1 MIEYLSQSMLNMWA
15 RCPEQFRRRYIDNDI
30 IPPKIAARIGTG
42 LHKGAQ
48 VNHVCKRITHK
59 DEPLSVVQDAA
70 RDGYIAAIQEGV
82 FFTTEEVSTAK
93 KQLAEGVDV
102 TTSLAR
108 VYHESLAPLVNPEL
122 VEEKLILE
130 IDELPIPFAGTIDV
144 YTSDK
149 WWLDMK
155 SAEKKWPLS
164 KADNDIQA
172 TLYNEL
178 IRERTGTYP
187 KKLSFEVFTK
197 SKLEHQTVETTR
209 TPQDF
214 ETLILRAKA
223 MLDSI
228 KAGVFMP
235 ADPSSFLCSRNYCG
249 YWNSCPYIS
258 TRLKNSKAQK

>member
-1 MIEYLSQSMLNMWA
+1 MIEYLTQSMLNMWS
-15 RCPEQFRRRYIDNDI
+15 RCPEQFRRRYIENDI
-30 IPPKIAARIGTG
+30 IPPRIAARIGTG

-48 VNHVCKRITHK
+48 VNHLAKRTTHQ

-70 RDGYIAAIQEGV
+70 RDGYLTAIQEGV
-82 FFTTEEVSTAK
+82 FFTPDEVPGAK
-93 KQLAEGVDV
+93 KQLAEGVDT

-108 VYHESLAPLVNPEL
+108 TYHESLAPLVQPNL

-130 IDELPIPFAGTIDV
+130 VDELPIPFAGTIDV
-144 YTSDK
+144 YTSDQ
-149 WWLDMK
+149 WWLDLK
-155 SAEKKWPLS
+155 SADKKWPLN
-164 KADNDIQA
+164 KAVNDIQA

-178 IRERTGTYP
+178 VRERTGSYP

-214 ETLILRAKA
+214 EALILRSKA
-223 MLDSI
+223 MLSSI

-235 ADPSSFLCSRNYCG
+235 ADPSSWMCSANWCG
-249 YWNSCPYIS
+249 FWNSCPYIP
-258 TRLKNSKAQK
+258 TRLKLTKGA